1 MEKVENNIAKTGG
14 VGMPA
19 PEDAAMM
26 MQAGS

>member
-26 MQAGS
+26 M